1 MSKSFQKGKDDDQTK
16 KNAIFQLCL
25 DVDPGDVERCRSVLV
40 IMRTGKKIELPCR
53 DLRRKDP
60 QGRNS
65 AERGLF

>member
-40 IMRTGKKIELPCR
+40 IMRTEKKNRITLSGPEE
-53 DLRRKDP
+53 K
-60 QGRNS
+60 GS
-65 AERGLF
+65 ARTK